1 MPNLRNA
8 RNLVLLVTAMFFIVL
23 QGHSQ
28 ISYAW
33 QNSKEGWVPASETNL
48 GCNLTE
54 QPEAMA
60 MRAYNQT
67 PVMRSGTLSDDL
79 GLPAGTYD
87 RVAVTLKNPTSS
99 GNPNARLFVY
109 PSETNTAMCYYNI
122 PVDTAMVDF
131 STYVLDLSAAPDD
144 GTLDGSIARFG
155 LRAPWGVANFD
166 TIYWKS
172 MVVYNALGCTNL
184 AACNYEPL
192 AEEDN
197 GSCLVVGDSCDD
209 GDDSTLNDM
218 VTAYC
223 LCAGETDGVGRQIG
237 HSDLKMY
244 PNPAS
249 GSVFMDFPEVH
260 QSFVVRDLTGRIW
273 HAQRTVQGRHEW
285 NVEGW
290 PNGIYVAHV
299 EGANGFHSRR
309 FVVTH

>member
-1 MPNLRNA
+1 MPHFYK
-8 RNLVLLVTAMFFIVL
+8 VLKFSLLAITMYSIGL
-23 QGHSQ
+23 QGHAQ

-33 QNSKEGWVPASETNL
+33 QNSKEGWVPASESNL

-79 GLPAGTYD
+79 SLPVGTYD

-109 PSETNTAMCYYNI
+109 PSETNTAMCFYNI
-122 PVDTAMVDF
+122 PVDTGMVDF
-131 STYVLDLSAAPDD
+131 STYVLDLGATPDD
-144 GTLDGSIARFG
+144 GALEGSIARFG

-166 TIYWKS
+166 TIFWKS

-184 AACNYEPL
+184 EACNYEPL

-218 VTAYC
+218 VTADC
-223 LCAGETDGVGRQIG
+223 LCAGETDGLGSELANGGVQ
-237 HSDLKMY
+237 MY
-244 PNPAS
+244 PNPAN
-249 GSVFMDFPEVH
+249 GILHMDFPAVH
-260 QSFVVRDLTGRIW
+260 QSLVVRDLTGRIW
-273 HAQRTVQGRHEW
+273 HTQRTVQGRHEW
-285 NVEGW
+285 SVEGW
-290 PNGIYVAHV
+290 PAGIYIAHL
-299 EGANGFHSRR
+299 EGENGFRSLR